1 METESMVK
9 AVLEN
14 GSIRLLS
21 QLPRGW
27 SDGQELVV
35 IEAPCPDELRDLE
48 EWSREIDELAAALPP
63 EDFDRVDAA
72 LAEADREAKDLVRR
86 QMELT

>member
-1 METESMVK
+1 MVR

-21 QLPRGW
+21 QVPPSW
-27 SDGQELVV
+27 SDGRDLVV
-35 IEAPCPDELRDLE
+35 IEAPCPDELWDLE
-48 EWSREIDELAAALPP
+48 GWSREIDDLVAALPP

-72 LAEADREAKDLVRR
+72 LAEADCEAKDLVRR

>member
-1 METESMVK
+1 MVR
-9 AVLEN
+9 AILEN

-21 QLPRGW
+21 QVPRGW

-35 IEAPCPDELRDLE
+35 VEAPCPDENRALE

-63 EDFDRVDAA
+63 EEFDRIDAA

-86 QMELT
+86 QMGLT